1 MENKFFNP
9 LNFYIG
15 MVITCTIVLGHMAYE
30 QFGWYSVFIPLGFLA
45 MFGIGYI
52 VSKIFKL
59 N

>member
-15 MVITCTIVLGHMAYE
+15 MAITCAIVLGHISYI